1 MSFFQFCCKQLL
13 PLTVLLWAS
22 LAFSSGDQQF
32 QQNSSKPLSPGQFYP
47 DGKLAGQWF
56 AVPGKLIPPDQIAD
70 HQQTR
75 HLVSVPGYWDTDKL
89 GLAGARGLVTLWADL
104 KLDAKLPADTLYAIW
119 PGRFQSA
126 SRIYIN
132 NGQGDVLKVFDNLSV
147 HIPEKDTIQT
157 QLPQNWVAGELHYG
171 GARTLRLSPG
181 SQIIIQM
188 FNEDY
193 LIGGA
198 ARAPM
203 LGPADDMHRLRAS
216 RFSFHLVVFGACILV
231 LVYSLSLAYFSSAH
245 RPLQF
250 FLILMTIGAGTRL
263 MITGDLLQQTIFT
276 ISTDD
281 NFYMS
286 WLSFLSLLAVFIGCQ
301 VYALPQVFQRYPKVQ
316 YIFLSL
322 SAIPVVLFCL
332 AFIIDMQTFL
342 YIGHG
347 VRAFFVVAALSYAVF
362 LAVQLYYHRGFA
374 LEFCCL
380 IIILVG
386 GAFDSYIYSQNKDP
400 YIELF
405 SLAVFLFILVQAS
418 RLGWGYVKLLGS
430 EKRLSLRLQD
440 LNESLEAKV
449 TQRTQELELA
459 NVSLAKAAATDS
471 LTKLPNRRD
480 FDLEIVREM
489 RRAERNQ
496 SQLCLAIAD
505 VDWFKTVNDNYGHQ
519 FGDQVLQRLAAG
531 LRDRLRIT
539 DYVARIGG
547 EEFAI
552 ILPGSDLEMAGKVLE
567 ELRQNIKALVFEEL
581 PSYRISLSIGCC
593 QWQQGLDEET
603 VYKYADQALYLAKES
618 GRGKVVSQNGQPLK
632 TDN

>member
-286 WLSFLSLLAVFIGCQ
+286 WLSFLSLLAVFTGSQ
-301 VYALPQVFQRYPKVQ
+301 VYALPQVFQRYPKVH

-322 SAIPVVLFCL
+322 SAIPVVLVGL

-347 VRAFFVVAALSYAVF
+347 VRAFFVVVALSYAVF

-505 VDWFKTVNDNYGHQ
+505 VDWFKTVNDNYGHL

-632 TDN
+632 ADN